1 MSEPTKTILCV
12 DDDADDLILLK
23 QAIHKIDSG
32 YQIIEANDGVQA
44 LDILHHMKDTNNLP
58 CLIVLDIN
66 MPRMD
71 GKQTLVEIQQHDTL
85 SSIPVVMFTTS
96 SSMLD
101 KKFSD
106 SKKVEMITKPINE
119 SNLITT
125 ARKFLNYCD

>member
-1 MSEPTKTILCV
+1 MSVPLKPILCV
-12 DDDADDLILLK
+12 DDDADDIELLK

-44 LDILHHMKDTNNLP
+44 LDILRHMNDTNNLP

-106 SKKVEMITKPINE
+106 SKKVELITKPINV

>member
-1 MSEPTKTILCV
+1 MSVPTKTILCV

-23 QAIHKIDSG
+23 QAIHKIDSD
-32 YQIIEANDGVQA
+32 YKIIEANDGVQA
-44 LDILHHMKDTNNLP
+44 LDILHHMNDTNNLP

-106 SKKVEMITKPINE
+106 SKKVELITKPINV

-125 ARKFLNYCD
+125 ARKFLNYCG

>member
-1 MSEPTKTILCV
+1 MSVPTKTILCV

-125 ARKFLNYCD
+125 ARKFLSYCD

>member
-1 MSEPTKTILCV
+1 MSEPMKTILCV

-44 LDILHHMKDTNNLP
+44 LDILRHMNDTNNLP

-106 SKKVEMITKPINE
+106 SKKVELITKPINV